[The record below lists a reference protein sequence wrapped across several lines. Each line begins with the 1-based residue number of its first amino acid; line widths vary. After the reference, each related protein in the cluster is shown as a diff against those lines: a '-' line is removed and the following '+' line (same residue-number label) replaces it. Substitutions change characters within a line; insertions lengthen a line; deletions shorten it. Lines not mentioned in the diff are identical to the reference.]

1 MYFSPVTASMQ
12 NVEILSKTNL
22 NEAKREQK
30 RSKNGKAS
38 KDKVKIWENL

>member
-1 MYFSPVTASMQ
+1 MYFSLVTASMQ
-12 NVEILSKTNL
+12 NVEILSTTKL

-30 RSKNGKAS
+30 RSKNCKAS